1 MSLDLTQL
9 VSADFSGGIT
19 DYILDAQSNQAAK
32 MENFLIDPNK
42 KAIIAPGSQV
52 FDSSMY
58 QIPDGNVR
66 ISGAFAANLPEL
78 FLAASRKLWVP
89 NTSAFLE
96 LIGPSSNPAFSAG
109 GTTDQYAFCE
119 WNEHVIASNT
129 AFASPIKMYKDGSS
143 VWQTRTAG
151 LPDLATSPTCTSS
164 GGTGNS
170 YLYAFHYYYT
180 YTVGT
185 TVFEDYG
192 PTTLVSVTNAG
203 APNVNQV
210 NIAAVPALSNGSTLN
225 YDTAN
230 LKVYI
235 YRTQNGGTVFYK
247 IGEVTNGTTT
257 FTDNFSDSS
266 ISTNL
271 LLYTNG
277 GVLDNDPPPLCKYV
291 HTVNGVT
298 YYAHTKTGSQVFKN
312 RIYQS
317 VQDDPDSVPNTNYVE
332 VLDEIT
338 GISSYNDN
346 PIIFTKNHVYRLNGA
361 YNELGQGIVTFEDI
375 TKTIG
380 CVSHNSIVQ
389 TRYGVFFAGN
399 DGFYWT
405 DAFNFRKVSDSLNE
419 TYKNLVTSDTEKS
432 RICAT
437 YDTKDNRVIW
447 AVSLNDSSTDN
458 DALMVLDL
466 RWGIRDASTFTT
478 RVNGDSFSPTAIAFY
493 NKQLIRCDR
502 RGYVFKHDAQYTT
515 DPKINTTKVPS
526 LWTTK
531 AIVPLYKSAAFNF
544 GLPIV
549 RKWVPKILATFE
561 NVTNASIQISR
572 VNDNSSVELDT
583 KEIRYRGNFV
593 WGDPNPIWGTD
604 DYLWSFYNL
613 IEEMRRFPAGGLRC
627 SYMQVVITQSYTNI
641 FNSDTLGLATVDTSA
656 KTVTLASGSWPYDSE
671 DYYISLAVG
680 GYATDL
686 LITGVSGGVL
696 TYLDPTN
703 TATSGSQAWVVRG
716 NPKNEVINMLSYV
729 VYFAPMTDQSYK
741 TWRTEQDSTGAN
753 A

>member
-9 VSADFSGGIT
+9 VVADFSGGIT
-19 DYILDAQSNQAAK
+19 DYILDAQPNQAAT

-42 KAIIAPGSQV
+42 KAVIAPGSQV
-52 FDSSMY
+52 FASNMY

-66 ISGAFAANLPEL
+66 ISGAFASVLPEL

-96 LIGPSSNPAFSAG
+96 LVGPSSNPAYSLG
-109 GTTDQYAFCE
+109 DTTTQYAFAE
-119 WNEHVIASNT
+119 WNEHVFSSNT
-129 AFASPIKMYKDGSS
+129 LFASPIKMYKDGSN

-170 YLYAFHYYYT
+170 YIYAFHYYYT

-192 PTTLVSVTNAG
+192 PTTIVSVTNAG
-203 APNVNQV
+203 APNVNQI
-210 NIAAVPALSNGSTLN
+210 NIAAVPTLANGATLN
-225 YDTAN
+225 YDTSN

-235 YRTQNGGTVFYK
+235 YRTQAGGTVLYK
-247 IGEVTNGTTT
+247 IGQVNNGTAT
-257 FTDNFSDSS
+257 FTDNFADTT

-271 LLYTNG
+271 LLYTNS
-277 GVLDNDPPPLCKYV
+277 GVLDNDPPPLCKYI
-291 HTVNGVT
+291 HTVNGVC
-298 YYAHTKTGSQVFKN
+298 YYAHTKSGSQVFKN
-312 RIYQS
+312 RVFQS
-317 VQDDPDSVPNTNYVE
+317 VQDDPDSVPTTNYIDL
-332 VLDEIT
+332 LDEIT
-338 GISSYNDN
+338 GISSYTDN
-346 PIIFTKNHVYRLNGA
+346 PIVFTKNHAYRLNGS
-361 YNELGQGIVTFEDI
+361 YNELGQGTVSFEDI

-389 TRYGVFFAGN
+389 TRYGVFWAGN

-405 DAFNFRKVSDSLNE
+405 DGFSFKKISDSINN
-419 TYKNLVTSDTEKS
+419 TYKTLVTSQTEMN
-432 RICAT
+432 RICGT

-458 DALMVLDL
+458 DAFVVLDL

-478 RVNGDSFSPTAIAFY
+478 RTNGDSFSPTAVTFY
-493 NKQLIRCDR
+493 NKQLIRADR
-502 RGYVFKHDAQYTT
+502 RGYVFKHDASYTT
-515 DPKINTTKVPS
+515 DPKVDTSKTPS
-526 LWTTK
+526 QWTTK
-531 AIVPLYKSAAFNF
+531 GIVPLYKSAAFNF
-544 GLPIV
+544 SLPVV
-549 RKWVPKILATFE
+549 RKWVPKILTTFE
-561 NVTNASIQISR
+561 NVTNASIQVSR
-572 VNDNSSVELDT
+572 INDNSSGELDT

-593 WGDPNPIWGTD
+593 WGDPTPTWGTD
-604 DYLWSFYNL
+604 SYLWSFYNL

-627 SYMQVVITQSYTNI
+627 SYMQVVITQSFTNI
-641 FNSDTLGLATVDTSA
+641 YNSDSLGLATVDTGT
-656 KTVTLASGSWPYDSE
+656 KTVTLASGSWPTE
-671 DYYISLAVG
+671 IVDYYVSLAG
-680 GYATDL
+680 DGYVEDL
-686 LITGVSGGVL
+686 QITAVSGGVL
-696 TYLDPTN
+696 TYLDPLSS
-703 TATSGSQAWVVRG
+703 ADAGSQKWLIRG
-716 NPKNEVINMLSYV
+716 NPKGEVINMLSYI